1 MYDATYK
8 VVIFGDAGWGKTTLT
23 QRFLTNLFKS
33 DTKMTIGVD
42 FEVKSMDINEKKV
55 KLQIWDFGGE
65 ERFRFLLPTYVRGAN
80 GALFMY
86 DVTNY
91 SSLAHIDDWLL
102 VVRREM
108 KSEQDAFPII
118 VVGGKADLID
128 DREVTGDE
136 GINIARSRV
145 VDGFIECS
153 SKTGENVEETFDALT
168 RLMMQ
173 RSRLL

>member
-1 MYDATYK
+1 
-8 VVIFGDAGWGKTTLT
+8 VVIFGDAGCGKTTLT

-42 FEVKSMDINEKKV
+42 FEVKSLEINEKKV

-80 GALFMY
+80 GGLFMF

-102 VVRREM
+102 VIRKEI
-108 KSEQDAFPII
+108 KTTQETFPII
-118 VVGGKADLID
+118 VVGGKADLLD

-136 GINIARSRV
+136 GINIAKSRG

-153 SKTGENVEETFDALT
+153 SKTGENVEQTFNALT
-168 RLMMQ
+168 SIMMQ
-173 RSRLL
+173 RSKLV